1 MELENIFNKHLGI
14 ISSKHMVV
22 MNKDTDLKSNEP
34 LSVEKRVEM
43 FFIPGNVASQ
53 TDQNDENGFRNSCKR
68 VNHCLDSFTCT
79 LQDVTEHIYNLREL
93 EDREGTSYHDKF
105 LARNYP
111 TPERE

>member
-22 MNKDTDLKSNEP
+22 VNKDTDLKSNEP

-79 LQDVTEHIYNLREL
+79 LQDVTEHIYNIREL

-111 TPERE
+111 TPESE